1 MIRIVE
7 GQIDHQEIIDSVA
20 TAEAGAIVTFD
31 GVVRNNARGKNVTRL
46 FYEAYPELAYRELEK
61 VRNEAMQRWP
71 IQSISIVHRVGRLDI
86 GESTVF
92 IAVSAAHR
100 HEAFDA
106 CRYAI
111 DTLKR
116 MVPIWKKEFYEDGEV
131 WVEGYPEERSTATA
145 AP

>member
-7 GQIDHQEIIDSVA
+7 GKINHQAIVDSVA
-20 TAEAGAIVTFD
+20 TAEAGAVVTFD
-31 GVVRNNARGKNVTRL
+31 GVVRNNARGKNVTHL

-61 VRNEAMQRWP
+61 IRNEAMQRWP
-71 IQSISIVHRVGRLDI
+71 IRSISIVHRVGHLEI
-86 GESTVF
+86 GESSVL

-100 HEAFDA
+100 HDAFEA

-111 DTLKR
+111 DTLKT

-131 WVEGYPEERSTATA
+131 WVEGYPEERSPATTA
-145 AP
+145 P